1 MKTMSYRPEIIAL
14 KFADIF
20 LLSAYYVVA
29 ALLISAGIDAVIGKF
44 DKHVDEQKST
54 VRLFVEAILYVFVLL
69 IIFYIVRNIIERIPF
84 PFEGWFGFQHSRVK
98 ERTGDVIFVFILFY
112 FQNYF
117 TEKLDFLHSRMM
129 THFTRTT

>member
-1 MKTMSYRPEIIAL
+1 MKTAYRPEIIAL

-29 ALLISAGIDAVIGKF
+29 ALLISAGIDSVIGKF
-44 DKHVDEQKST
+44 DKETDKQKST
-54 VRLFVEAILYVFVLL
+54 IRLFAEAILYVFILL
-69 IIFYIVRNIIERIPF
+69 VIFYVVRNIIERIPF
-84 PFEGWFGFQHSRVK
+84 PLDGWFGFEHSRVK

-117 TEKLDFLHSRMM
+117 TEKLDFLHSRIMS
-129 THFTRTT
+129 HFVN

>member
-1 MKTMSYRPEIIAL
+1 MKTEYRPEIIAL

-20 LLSAYYVVA
+20 LLSAYYVVS
-29 ALLISAGIDAVIGKF
+29 ALLISGVIDAIIGKF
-44 DKHVDEQKST
+44 DKHIDEQKST
-54 VRLFVEAILYVFVLL
+54 VRLFAEAILYVFVLL
-69 IIFYIVRNIIERIPF
+69 IIFYIVRNIIERVPF

-117 TEKLDFLHSRMM
+117 TEKLDFLHSRVLA
-129 THFTRTT
+129 HFTQSS